1 MNKVILIG
9 MATKDAEVRYS
20 NEKAIARFTLAVDRI
35 GDGTDFINCVSF
47 GKTAEFMEKY
57 GRKGVKFATE
67 GRIQTGSYQ
76 DKDGKKIYT
85 TDVVVER
92 VEFCESKKVEET
104 ASPSNNY
111 DFMAITEDD
120 DLPFN

>member
-1 MNKVILIG
+1 MCII
-9 MATKDAEVRYS
+9 
-20 NEKAIARFTLAVDRI
+20 
-35 GDGTDFINCVSF
+35 
-47 GKTAEFMEKY
+47 GKTAEFLEKY

-76 DKDGKKIYT
+76 GNDGKKIYT

-92 VEFCESKKVEET
+92 VEFCESKKAEDT
-104 ASPSNNY
+104 AAPSTND